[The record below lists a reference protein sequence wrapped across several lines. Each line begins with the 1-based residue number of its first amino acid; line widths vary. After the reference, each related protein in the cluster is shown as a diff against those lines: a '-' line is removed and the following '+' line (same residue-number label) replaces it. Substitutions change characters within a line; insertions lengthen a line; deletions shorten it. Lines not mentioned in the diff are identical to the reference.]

1 MSLLKEKYGNSFK
14 IAVEYIKQL
23 ANWPRLKS
31 IDVASFTKF
40 ENFLIKFQTSMS
52 AVGRTTECNRDIL
65 QSLQSK
71 LPPHLQDRWNREV
84 YRFRRDSHNEVT
96 LNDFIKQINEDAF
109 IISNPLFLREA
120 ITELSKDH
128 ETTTT
133 KQRTKGFNTG
143 SNEVCICC
151 VKK

>member
-1 MSLLKEKYGNSFK
+1 MPLLKEKYGNSFK

-52 AVGRTTECNRDIL
+52 AVGRTTECNRELL

-96 LNDFIKQINEDAF
+96 LNDFIKQINE
-109 IISNPLFLREA
+109 EA